1 MQHCEAS
8 LKGAWGLNVE
18 HEMSQN
24 GAVSGRRQARI
35 SVFLS
40 YAHRDERLRE
50 ELSKHLSPLRRSALI
65 ETWDDRKIRPGAD
78 LDSAIDD
85 RLARADVVL
94 LLISPDFINSD
105 YCYRREMR
113 LALRRHAKGDARIIP
128 IILRPVDW
136 VGTPIGRL
144 LAVPRDAKPVTTWHR
159 RDDALLDVA
168 TSVRRAAEEMLAER
182 TNARRLTK
190 PTSLL
195 AECNINPVARSSP
208 STQRSKP
215 GVVKS

>member
-1 MQHCEAS
+1 MGQRVAI
-8 LKGAWGLNVE
+8 
-18 HEMSQN
+18 
-24 GAVSGRRQARI
+24 GRRQQARI

-50 ELSKHLSPLRRSALI
+50 ELSKHLAPLRRSELI

-78 LDSAIDD
+78 IDSAIDE
-85 RLARADVVL
+85 RLAQADVVL

-113 LALRRHAKGDARIIP
+113 LALRRHAKGKTRIIP

-136 VGTPIGRL
+136 AGTPIGRL
-144 LAVPRDAKPVTTWHR
+144 LAVPRDARPVTTWHR

-168 TSVRRAAEEMLAER
+168 KSIRRAAEEMFAER
-182 TNARRLTK
+182 TNAQRAAK
-190 PTSLL
+190 PALLL
-195 AECNINPVARSSP
+195 AEGKKITAALISP
-208 STQRSKP
+208 SSRSSKP
-215 GVVKS
+215 GAKS